1 VSVDSARRLAP
12 AHRFG
17 NGDTVAVT
25 ERLRLRRWR
34 QTDLEPFAAL
44 NADEAVMRHLGGP
57 MECAASDAFARYADA
72 CFEAYGFGLAVVERI
87 EDDAFCGFVG
97 LHRHRMHP
105 EEVEI
110 GWRLNR
116 ASWGQG
122 YATEAARAWLPLAF
136 VRARL
141 PRLLSITTPA
151 NTASLAVMRR
161 LGMRAG
167 WRSRWEGL
175 DLVVHLLD
183 SGPAAPR

>member
-1 VSVDSARRLAP
+1 MSGDRARRLAA

-34 QTDLEPFAAL
+34 EADLDPFAAM
-44 NADEAVMRHLGGP
+44 NADEAVMLHLGGP
-57 MECAASDAFARYADA
+57 MERTASDAFARYADV
-72 CFEAYGFGLAVVERI
+72 CFEAHGFGLAVVERL

-97 LHRHRMHP
+97 LHRHRSYP
-105 EEVEI
+105 DEVEI
-110 GWRLNR
+110 GWRLDR
-116 ASWGQG
+116 AAWGRG

-136 VRARL
+136 TGARL

-161 LGMRAG
+161 LGMREG
-167 WRSRWEGL
+167 WRSRWAGL
-175 DLVVHLLD
+175 DHVVHVLD